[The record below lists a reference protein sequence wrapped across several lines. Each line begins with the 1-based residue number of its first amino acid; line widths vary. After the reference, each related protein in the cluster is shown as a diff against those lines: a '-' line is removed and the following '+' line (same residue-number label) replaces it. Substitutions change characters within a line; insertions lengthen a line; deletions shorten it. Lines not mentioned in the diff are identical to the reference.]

1 MPKSQIVKLQ
11 LIQTAAARLA
21 INIAKY
27 SHTTQAL
34 RDLHWLPA
42 HARIHFKISILVFKA
57 IQGLAPPY
65 NSDFLR
71 VRPKSNFRSN
81 SIDNFLVNSAIEV
94 F

>member
-1 MPKSQIVKLQ
+1 MQ
-11 LIQTAAARLA
+11 LIQNAAARLA
-21 INIAKY
+21 INIGKY
-27 SHTTQAL
+27 SHTTQAV

-42 HARIHFKISILVFKA
+42 HARIRFKILILVFKA
-57 IQGLAPPY
+57 IHGLAPPY

-71 VRPKSNFRSN
+71 NRPKSSYSFRSN